1 MDWGQSPYRRSRVR
15 NTDFATFDIHDR
27 VNYAVEKA
35 DVYVDKDK
43 KSIQLSLTIDTK
55 ICSLMEYFE
64 IFLNRMMLCRK
75 AANYLNL
82 KFELIMNGSKVL

>member
-1 MDWGQSPYRRSRVR
+1 M
-15 NTDFATFDIHDR
+15 
-27 VNYAVEKA
+27 NYAVEKA